1 MFVECYARKHLP
13 QAVSDEINNI
23 LCNGIVDR
31 YFFSIIIN
39 YDDLV
44 SILVSI
50 FQITVEDNHMNR
62 LFNPLSG
69 FQVFNIMKKMI
80 FLSILSI
87 SFAAMCDAQEVQD
100 QKGQTKSNEQAKER
114 FKAMMRCYERYH
126 ETLQGKETRHYT
138 QKDYLKTKNSHCRP
152 PVHQAVYDHDIEC
165 IEVLLEAED
174 HACQLENDPN
184 ITNYLGDTA
193 LHYVLLL
200 TKLDDPTKFP
210 SHKKMEKELI
220 PKITKA
226 LIEGGADVHATNSE
240 GKTALHLAAYYGS
253 EETVKVLLKHDAN
266 SDVFTKDDWGRTPK
280 DWTNYSPPYA
290 KKAPTTA
297 QVEIRSML
305 EQAEA
310 KIRPI
315 LSTSNS
321 ETGKAEAGTVGKDS
335 TSSNKHKFWRLA

>member
-1 MFVECYARKHLP
+1 M
-13 QAVSDEINNI
+13 
-23 LCNGIVDR
+23 
-31 YFFSIIIN
+31 
-39 YDDLV
+39 
-44 SILVSI
+44 
-50 FQITVEDNHMNR
+50 EDNRMNR
-62 LFNPLSG
+62 LFNPLSVC
-69 FQVFNIMKKMI
+69 QVFNIMKKMI

-87 SFAAMCDAQEVQD
+87 PFATMHGMKDQNQKDQIKFNEKAKKRLAAMI
-100 QKGQTKSNEQAKER
+100 
-114 FKAMMRCYERYH
+114 RCHERYH

-138 QKDYLKTKNSHCRP
+138 QRDYLKTKNSHCRP

-210 SHKKMEKELI
+210 SHKKMEKALI

-240 GKTALHLAAYYGS
+240 GRTALHLAAYYGS

-266 SDVFTKDDWGRTPK
+266 SDVFTKDYLGSTPK
-280 DWTNYSPPYA
+280 DLTNYSPPYA

-297 QVEIRSML
+297 QVKIRSML

-310 KIRPI
+310 EIRPI
-315 LSTSNS
+315 LRQEMLKQKKLKQARAWFECHGQFTNF
-321 ETGKAEAGTVGKDS
+321 GD
-335 TSSNKHKFWRLA
+335 